1 MNEIT
6 LVNYNLPDEVRKK
19 IIEQKLEFE
28 QKEREWK
35 ETKDALFKMLEDNNI
50 KKLELDGIT
59 ITYKDEYTRESF
71 NTKKFRKDHPDM
83 YDDYTSISTVK
94 PSVLIDVRE
103 D

>member
-6 LVNYNLPDEVRKK
+6 LVNNNLPDEVRKK

-35 ETKDALFKMLEDNNI
+35 ETKDALFKMLEENNI
-50 KKLELDGIT
+50 KKLVLDGIT

-71 NTKKFRKDHPDM
+71 STKKFKKDHPDM
-83 YDDYTSISTVK
+83 YDEYTTISTIK
-94 PSVLIDVRE
+94 PSILIDVGE
-103 D
+103 N